1 MKKKKI
7 YDGKILGLSVYD
19 GKIEGRKVR
28 REMIEHGGAAAMLA
42 FDEDNKVILVKQ
54 HRFPHGYVLEIP
66 AGTLEKKEEPINCA
80 FRELEEETGYR
91 ARKMTPLITYYPSI
105 GYNTEVIHCFVAS
118 GLKKVADLKLDDDEI
133 LSVVKIDMKK
143 LLRMIK
149 SGKIQDSK
157 TICAVLT
164 YAVKKKLY

>member
-28 REMIEHGGAAAMLA
+28 REMIEHRGAAAMLA

-105 GYNTEVIHCFVAS
+105 GYNTEIIHCFVAS

-133 LSVVKIDMKK
+133 LSVVKIDLSK

-164 YAVKKKLY
+164 YAVKKKLC

>member
-28 REMIEHGGAAAMLA
+28 REMIEHRGAAAMLA

-66 AGTLEKKEEPINCA
+66 AGTLERKEEPINCA

-91 ARKMTPLITYYPSI
+91 ARKMIPLITYYPSI
-105 GYNTEVIHCFVAS
+105 GYNTEVIHCFLAS

>member
-7 YDGKILGLSVYD
+7 YEGKILGLSVYD
-19 GKIEGRKVR
+19 GEIEGRKVK
-28 REMIEHGGAAAMLA
+28 REMIEHRGAAAMLA
-42 FDEDNKVILVKQ
+42 FDDEKKVILVKQ

-66 AGTLEKKEEPINCA
+66 AGTLEKREEPVKCA

-91 ARKMTPLITYYPSI
+91 AKKMTPLITYFPSI

-118 GLKKVADLKLDDDEI
+118 GLKKIADLKLDDDEI
-133 LSVVKIDMKK
+133 LSVVKMDLNK
-143 LLRMIK
+143 LLKLIK

-164 YAVKKKLY
+164 YAAKKKLY

>member
-28 REMIEHGGAAAMLA
+28 REMIEHRGAAAMLA
-42 FDEDNKVILVKQ
+42 FDEEDKVILVKQ

-105 GYNTEVIHCFVAS
+105 GYNTEIIHCFVAS

-133 LSVVKIDMKK
+133 LSVVKIDLSK

>member
-1 MKKKKI
+1 VKKKKI

-28 REMIEHGGAAAMLA
+28 REMIEHRGAAAMLA

-54 HRFPHGYVLEIP
+54 YRFPHGYVLEIP

-105 GYNTEVIHCFVAS
+105 GYNTEIIHCFVAS

>member
-1 MKKKKI
+1 VKKQKI

-28 REMIEHGGAAAMLA
+28 REMIEHRGAAAMLA
-42 FDEDNKVILVKQ
+42 FDEENKVILVKQ

-133 LSVVKIDMKK
+133 LSVVKIDMQK

-149 SGKIQDSK
+149 LGKIQDSK

-164 YAVKKKLY
+164 YAAKKKLY